1 LYLTGH
7 MQIWHLYLA
16 GGVSNALGA
25 FQEPSISA
33 SVTLLV
39 PPKDLT
45 RANGMLSLAFDGS
58 HMFAPILA
66 GALLLPLGVKGIMTI
81 DICTCLAAVL
91 IVLTIH
97 LARPAESTAGK
108 AARGLLRHQ
117 MGFGFR
123 YIFRHT
129 GLLGILLIFS
139 IVNLFAAIT
148 YFGVMPAMIL
158 ARSGGNEVALGAVQS
173 ALGIGGVVG
182 GVLLSLRG
190 GPKNRLYGLL
200 ISTASSFLLG
210 DLLFAVGRSLQVW
223 LLAAFVSAVF
233 IPFILSCYEAI
244 WQSHVP
250 ADIQGRVFSAKNM
263 IQISSMPP
271 GFLLAGWLAD
281 RVFEPAMAAGGEL
294 AGFFGGFVG
303 TGPGAGMGLMFACT
317 CLLGT
322 LTCILG
328 LFIPAVRHVDDEVIM
343 L

>member
-1 LYLTGH
+1 
-7 MQIWHLYLA
+7 
-16 GGVSNALGA
+16 
-25 FQEPSISA
+25 
-33 SVTLLV
+33 
-39 PPKDLT
+39 
-45 RANGMLSLAFDGS
+45 
-58 HMFAPILA
+58 
-66 GALLLPLGVKGIMTI
+66 
-81 DICTCLAAVL
+81 
-91 IVLTIH
+91 
-97 LARPAESTAGK
+97 
-108 AARGLLRHQ
+108 
-117 MGFGFR
+117 
-123 YIFRHT
+123 
-129 GLLGILLIFS
+129 
-139 IVNLFAAIT
+139 
-148 YFGVMPAMIL
+148 
-158 ARSGGNEVALGAVQS
+158 
-173 ALGIGGVVG
+173 VVG
-182 GVLLSLRG
+182 GVLLSLWG